1 LVSERKPNTKFLFK
15 MKKTLLQIL
24 AVVLFAALAT
34 SCAKLPQ
41 AELDAAKAAIES
53 AKVMETNRYL
63 ADEFV
68 ALEDSLNAA
77 NVAIEAQKSKMFLS
91 RDYKSIKE
99 QLVAIATDVEALKA
113 RTEERK
119 AQVRTEVQDTL
130 VVLTALIE
138 ENKTLLAKAP
148 KGKEGKAALEAIQND
163 ITVLEASVAEINT
176 LITNGDYMTAQ
187 DKTTASKVKAEAIK
201 EELMNAIS
209 KTRRR

>member
-1 LVSERKPNTKFLFK
+1 

>member
-1 LVSERKPNTKFLFK
+1 
-15 MKKTLLQIL
+15 MKKILLQIF

-34 SCAKLPQ
+34 SCAKPPQ
-41 AELDAAKAAIES
+41 TELDAAKAAVES
-53 AKVMETNRYL
+53 AKAMETNRYL

-91 RDYKSIKE
+91 RDYKAIKE
-99 QLVAIATDVEALKA
+99 KLTVIATDVEALKA

-130 VVLTALIE
+130 VVLVALIDE
-138 ENKTLLAKAP
+138 DKALLAKAP
-148 KGKEGKAALEAIQND
+148 KGKEGKEALEAIQND
-163 ITVLEASVAEINT
+163 ITVLEASVNEINT
-176 LITNGDYMTAQ
+176 LIANGDYMTAQ
-187 DKTTASKVKAEAIK
+187 DKTAASKVKAEAIK
-201 EELMNAIS
+201 EELATAIS